1 MQTGS
6 REALPSARSEA
17 TRAALVRAA
26 LDLFGAKGYEATSTR
41 EIAAAAGANIAA
53 IAYHFG
59 GKEGLRL
66 ACADFVVVTISEVF
80 AGALGEAEQTETLS
94 PDAARD
100 LLARVVSAMIDGIV
114 ARDAARPIARFVAR
128 EMFEPSAAFER
139 VYAGVMGPTHIKA
152 CSVWSRATGAPAE
165 SDGTR
170 LAVFAMIAQIIY
182 FRLAR
187 PAVLRRMNWRDIGP
201 SQASAIKRVVLANL
215 DAALGA
221 AHDAAHESGRKTS
234 P

>member
-6 REALPSARSEA
+6 REAFPSARSEA

-41 EIAAAAGANIAA
+41 EIAGAAEANVAA

-66 ACADFVVVTISEVF
+66 ACANFVVATISEVL
-80 AGALGEAEQTETLS
+80 ADGLGEAERIEALS

-100 LLARVVSAMIDGIV
+100 LLARFVSAMIDGIV
-114 ARDAARPIARFVAR
+114 ARDAARLIVPFMVR

-139 VYAGVMGPTHIKA
+139 VYAGVRPIHVKA
-152 CSVWSRATGAPAE
+152 CLVWSRATGAPAE

-170 LAVFAMIAQIIY
+170 LAVFALIGQIIY

-187 PAVLRRMNWRDIGP
+187 PAVLRRMDWRDIGP

-215 DAALGA
+215 DAALNA
-221 AHDAAHESGRKTS
+221 AHAVADDLARKTS